1 MITAIARVNNTKLT
15 DNLTQILRDEANV
28 PRAGI
33 RVSDLIYCLK
43 KSALSKKDGS
53 YHEDDENTI
62 HTWNNGKFWH
72 EGVQSRLIKSDLSR
86 YLVEHGIKYK
96 DIEGHPDIIDTRDQE
111 IYELKTIK
119 NAYALTYPSTKII
132 PSTMSTK
139 DSGAK
144 PKDHHMQ
151 QLKAYMAI
159 SGIYD
164 GRILYHPLSTV
175 EGEKELYEFTVTI
188 DEEEA
193 KLILSNLLK
202 RKKTMEENP
211 ETDVKRVTASWDEN
225 WQCLYCPYAT
235 QEICPD
241 GFSIAERRRSN
252 RKTVLEIPFR
262 TKLKK

>member
-1 MITAIARVNNTKLT
+1 MDDTKLS
-15 DNLTQILRDEANV
+15 DNLVQILRDEANV
-28 PRAGI
+28 PRPGI

-43 KSALSKKDGS
+43 KSALSKRDGS

-72 EGVQSRLIKSDLSR
+72 EGVQIRLIKSDLSR
-86 YLVEHGIKYK
+86 YLIEHSIQYK
-96 DIEGHPDIIDTRDQE
+96 DIVGHPDIIDTRDHE

-132 PSTMSTK
+132 PSTMETK

-144 PKDHHMQ
+144 PKDHHIQ

-159 SGIYD
+159 SGIHD
-164 GRILYHPLSTV
+164 GRLLYHPLSTV
-175 EGEKELYEFTVTI
+175 EGERELYEFPISI
-188 DEEEA
+188 DEKEA
-193 KLILSNLLK
+193 KKILTNLLT
-202 RKKTMEENP
+202 RKKMMEENP
-211 ETDVKRVTASWDEN
+211 EDDVRRVVSSWDES

-235 QEICPD
+235 QDICPD

-252 RKTVLEIPFR
+252 RKAVLEIPFR
-262 TKLKK
+262 TKLKR